1 MPYAGTSDVAEVA
14 KAKWLSGTAVM
25 RNGSVVVGAAGRAAT
40 KPISGAWNA
49 DYATSGDW
57 ALTSGEAEVVVSKD
71 PAVDAPTVTAIET
84 KITDRFDDPT
94 YYS

>member
-14 KAKWLSGTAVM
+14 KAKWLSGTAVI

-40 KPISGAWNA
+40 KPTAGAWDA
-49 DYATSGDW
+49 DYSTSGDW
-57 ALTSGEAEVVVSKD
+57 SLISGEAEAVVSKD
-71 PAVDAPTVTAIET
+71 PAVDAPTVTTIET
-84 KITDRFDDPT
+84 KLTDRFDDPT